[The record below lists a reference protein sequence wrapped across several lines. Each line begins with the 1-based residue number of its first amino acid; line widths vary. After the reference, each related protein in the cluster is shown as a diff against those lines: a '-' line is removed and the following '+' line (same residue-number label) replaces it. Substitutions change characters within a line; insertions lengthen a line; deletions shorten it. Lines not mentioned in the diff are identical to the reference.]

1 MIDVSLSA
9 GVDVG
14 STWLDLGFHPFA
26 RPIRARNS
34 DSGVE
39 TIVAALRLRG
49 VGKVALEAIGGYAR
63 KLVAALIEA
72 DLKVFV
78 VNPRRIKAF
87 RDAEGLIAKTDK
99 LDAGLIARFAHA
111 MAHELR
117 PLPDAEQAILKALS
131 TRRRQLTESIAI
143 EKTRL
148 KQAFDPLIVE
158 SCREM
163 IAILEDTRRVIEAD
177 LDRRI
182 DAQDR
187 MARRR
192 AILSSIPG
200 VGAHISALV
209 VVEMP
214 ELGAI
219 DRKAA
224 ASLAGLAPHPSQSG
238 LSRGRNAISG
248 GRPCVRAAFY
258 MAALVA
264 TRSHPKF
271 KQAYLDLRAA
281 GKPAKVAL
289 VAIAR
294 RLVTLANALIRN
306 DMTFENAAFAAT
318 S

>member
-34 DSGVE
+34 DAGIE

-72 DLKVFV
+72 DLNVFV

-117 PLPDAEQAILKALS
+117 PLPDAEQAVLKALS

-163 IAILEDTRRVIEAD
+163 IAILEDKRRVIEAD

-200 VGAHISALV
+200 VGARISALV

-264 TRSHPKF
+264 VRHHPKF
-271 KQAYLDLRAA
+271 KQLYLALRAA

-289 VAIAR
+289 VAVAR
-294 RLVTLANALIRN
+294 RMVGLANALIRD
-306 DMTFENAAFAAT
+306 DMPFNNAAFA
-318 S
+318 

>member
-34 DSGVE
+34 DAGIE

-72 DLKVFV
+72 DLNVFV

-117 PLPDAEQAILKALS
+117 PLSDAEQAILKALS

-163 IAILEDTRRVIEAD
+163 IAILEDKRRVIEAD

-200 VGAHISALV
+200 VGARISALV

-238 LSRGRNAISG
+238 LFRGRNAISG

-264 TRSHPKF
+264 VRHHPKF
-271 KQAYLDLRAA
+271 KQLYLALRAA

-289 VAIAR
+289 VAVAR
-294 RLVTLANALIRN
+294 RMVGLANALIRD
-306 DMTFENAAFAAT
+306 DMPFNNAAFA
-318 S
+318 

>member
-1 MIDVSLSA
+1 
-9 GVDVG
+9 
-14 STWLDLGFHPFA
+14 
-26 RPIRARNS
+26 
-34 DSGVE
+34 
-39 TIVAALRLRG
+39 
-49 VGKVALEAIGGYAR
+49 
-63 KLVAALIEA
+63 
-72 DLKVFV
+72 
-78 VNPRRIKAF
+78 
-87 RDAEGLIAKTDK
+87 
-99 LDAGLIARFAHA
+99 
-111 MAHELR
+111 
-117 PLPDAEQAILKALS
+117 
-131 TRRRQLTESIAI
+131 
-143 EKTRL
+143 
-148 KQAFDPLIVE
+148 
-158 SCREM
+158 M
-163 IAILEDTRRVIEAD
+163 IALLEDKRRLIEAD

-182 DAQDR
+182 DAEDR

-281 GKPAKVAL
+281 ENRPRSPSSPSRAASHPRQRPHPRQHSLQQRTLRLTSSIQSPAVRCQDLDSRLRRNDKKQGAV
-289 VAIAR
+289 AR
-294 RLVTLANALIRN
+294 RGTGWSPEPLDHPAP
-306 DMTFENAAFAAT
+306 
-318 S
+318 

>member
-1 MIDVSLSA
+1 
-9 GVDVG
+9 
-14 STWLDLGFHPFA
+14 
-26 RPIRARNS
+26 
-34 DSGVE
+34 
-39 TIVAALRLRG
+39 
-49 VGKVALEAIGGYAR
+49 
-63 KLVAALIEA
+63 
-72 DLKVFV
+72 
-78 VNPRRIKAF
+78 
-87 RDAEGLIAKTDK
+87 
-99 LDAGLIARFAHA
+99 

-131 TRRRQLTESIAI
+131 TRRRLLTESIAI

-163 IAILEDTRRVIEAD
+163 IALVEDKRQAIEED

-182 DAQDR
+182 DAQDG
-187 MARRR
+187 MACRR
-192 AILSSIPG
+192 AILASIPG
-200 VGAHISALV
+200 VGARISALA

-248 GRPCVRAAFY
+248 GRPCVRAAFT

-281 GKPAKVAL
+281 GKPAKIAL

-294 RLVTLANALIRN
+294 RLVTLANANALIRDN
-306 DMTFENAAFAAT
+306 IPFNGAACP
-318 S
+318 

>member
-1 MIDVSLSA
+1 
-9 GVDVG
+9 
-14 STWLDLGFHPFA
+14 
-26 RPIRARNS
+26 
-34 DSGVE
+34 
-39 TIVAALRLRG
+39 
-49 VGKVALEAIGGYAR
+49 
-63 KLVAALIEA
+63 
-72 DLKVFV
+72 
-78 VNPRRIKAF
+78 
-87 RDAEGLIAKTDK
+87 
-99 LDAGLIARFAHA
+99 

-163 IAILEDTRRVIEAD
+163 IAILEDKRRVIEAN

-200 VGAHISALV
+200 VGARISALV

-224 ASLAGLAPHPSQSG
+224 ASLAGLAPHPSQPAFPAGVTASPAAALACARPSIWPPWSRCVITRNSSSCISPCARPENPPKSLSS
-238 LSRGRNAISG
+238 LSRGPWSASPTPSSAMTCPSTTPLRLTHPIQSPKSPHHLERRAPERTALQ
-248 GRPCVRAAFY
+248 GRDR
-258 MAALVA
+258 
-264 TRSHPKF
+264 
-271 KQAYLDLRAA
+271 
-281 GKPAKVAL
+281 
-289 VAIAR
+289 
-294 RLVTLANALIRN
+294 
-306 DMTFENAAFAAT
+306 
-318 S
+318 

>member
-1 MIDVSLSA
+1 MIDASLSA

-26 RPIRARNS
+26 KPIRARNS
-34 DSGVE
+34 EAGIE
-39 TIVAALRLRG
+39 TIIAALRERG
-49 VGKVALEAIGGYAR
+49 VAKVALEAIGGYGR

-72 DLKVFV
+72 DLNVFV

-111 MAHELR
+111 MAHDLR
-117 PLPDAEQAILKALS
+117 PLPDAEQAVLKALS

-163 IAILEDTRRVIEAD
+163 IALLEDKRRAIEAD

-182 DAQDR
+182 DAQDG

-200 VGAHISALV
+200 VGARISALV

-214 ELGAI
+214 ELG
-219 DRKAA
+219 RHRPQGGRQPRRTCPP
-224 ASLAGLAPHPSQSG
+224 SLAIRAFPRAQRHLRGSTLRAGGLLHGRA
-238 LSRGRNAISG
+238 RRNAQPSEIQ
-248 GRPCVRAAFY
+248 A
-258 MAALVA
+258 
-264 TRSHPKF
+264 SH
-271 KQAYLDLRAA
+271 LDLRAV

-294 RLVTLANALIRN
+294 RLVTLANALIRDDIPFN
-306 DMTFENAAFAAT
+306 NARFA
-318 S
+318 

>member
-1 MIDVSLSA
+1 M
-9 GVDVG
+9 
-14 STWLDLGFHPFA
+14 
-26 RPIRARNS
+26 
-34 DSGVE
+34 
-39 TIVAALRLRG
+39 
-49 VGKVALEAIGGYAR
+49 
-63 KLVAALIEA
+63 
-72 DLKVFV
+72 
-78 VNPRRIKAF
+78 
-87 RDAEGLIAKTDK
+87 
-99 LDAGLIARFAHA
+99 
-111 MAHELR
+111 
-117 PLPDAEQAILKALS
+117 
-131 TRRRQLTESIAI
+131 IAI

-163 IAILEDTRRVIEAD
+163 IALLEDKRRAIEAD

-182 DAQDR
+182 DAQDG

-200 VGAHISALV
+200 VGARISALG

-271 KQAYLDLRAA
+271 KQAYLDLRAV

-294 RLVTLANALIRN
+294 RLVTLANALIRDDIPFN
-306 DMTFENAAFAAT
+306 NARFA
-318 S
+318 

>member
-1 MIDVSLSA
+1 MIDASLSA

-14 STWLDLGFHPFA
+14 LRWLDLGFHPFVK
-26 RPIRARNS
+26 PIRAPNS
-34 DSGVE
+34 DQGIE
-39 TIVAALRLRG
+39 TIIAASRERG
-49 VGKVALEAIGGYAR
+49 AVKVALEAIGGYGR
-63 KLVAALIEA
+63 KLVAALIGA
-72 DLKVFV
+72 DFRVFV

-87 RDAEGLIAKTDK
+87 RDAEGLIAKTDR
-99 LDAGLIARFAHA
+99 LDAALIARFAYR

-117 PLPDAEQAILKALS
+117 SLPNAEQAILKALS
-131 TRRRQLTESIAI
+131 TRRRQLTKSIAI
-143 EKTRL
+143 KKTRL

-158 SCREM
+158 SFREM
-163 IAILEDTRRVIEAD
+163 IAILEDKRRRIEAD

-182 DAQDR
+182 EAEDA

-200 VGAHISALV
+200 VGARISALL

-238 LSRGRNAISG
+238 LTRNAISG

-271 KQAYLDLRAA
+271 RQVYLDLRAA

-289 VAIAR
+289 VAVAR
-294 RLVTLANALIRN
+294 RMVGLANALIRN